1 MSKACI
7 DCEKRHPGCHDKCEV
22 YQKYSRWRRKV
33 RKERKIKLKYKD
45 NISNKLWNGK
55 GFETMKHYLI
65 TNSIESIN
73 LKDKNIKNKEVLN
86 LIEERDEIKLGTQ
99 VVVDISVSGD
109 YVLEV
114 VKIERDGGKVWWQI
128 V

>member
-1 MSKACI
+1 MRRDILDVTINAKCTRNIADGDGKS
-7 DCEKRHPGCHDKCEV
+7 EKKG
-22 YQKYSRWRRKV
+22 KV
-33 RKERKIKLKYKD
+33 SLYTKTTSLINYGMR
-45 NISNKLWNGK
+45 K

-114 VKIERDGGKVWWQI
+114 VKIERDGGKVWWQ
-128 V
+128 VRRS

>member
-1 MSKACI
+1 
-7 DCEKRHPGCHDKCEV
+7 
-22 YQKYSRWRRKV
+22 
-33 RKERKIKLKYKD
+33 
-45 NISNKLWNGK
+45 
-55 GFETMKHYLI
+55 MKHYLK

-73 LKDKNIKNKEVLN
+73 LKDKRIKNKEVLN

-114 VKIERDGGKVWWQI
+114 VKIERDGGKVWWQ
-128 V
+128 VRRS